1 MSQSYDHPEV
11 LLLFQDAF
19 GGGIY
24 GRKDSGVGLTKP
36 ILHWAVCGEQARLAA
51 RELSTHS
58 SIKRRQLELL
68 AAWPE
73 KPSERIDA
81 DLRLR
86 SLKTFDSCTE
96 FHCSWSYCA
105 GFLDADGCIVL
116 TPAGSSQVRFSQK
129 FPTVLEHIR
138 VFFAEQVGVKS
149 RVYQFGAR
157 HFELRISRDADCKL
171 VLQHMLGAGLRRKAP
186 QALLAVNATPE
197 TAGHVRESFALS
209 VGNQKFGKRL
219 DEAGVKRYLKIN
231 NLKTQQRYCLKAGQP
246 EKAAALSR
254 KIQMLKDEHE
264 FLKAQLENQQLR
276 RYTRMLQD
284 FQMNGWQVPPDGLT

>member
-1 MSQSYDHPEV
+1 M
-11 LLLFQDAF
+11 
-19 GGGIY
+19 
-24 GRKDSGVGLTKP
+24 
-36 ILHWAVCGEQARLAA
+36 
-51 RELSTHS
+51 
-58 SIKRRQLELL
+58 
-68 AAWPE
+68 
-73 KPSERIDA
+73 
-81 DLRLR
+81 
-86 SLKTFDSCTE
+86 
-96 FHCSWSYCA
+96 
-105 GFLDADGCIVL
+105 
-116 TPAGSSQVRFSQK
+116 RFSQK

-138 VFFAEQVGVKS
+138 AFFAEQVGVKS

-157 HFELRISRDADCKL
+157 HFELRISRDAECKL

-231 NLKTQQRYCLKAGQP
+231 NLQTQQRYCLKAGQP
-246 EKAAALSR
+246 EKAVALSR

-276 RYTRMLQD
+276 QYTRMLQHL
-284 FQMNGWQVPPDGLT
+284 QMNGWQVSRDKKDHLSVSTCIILPSATPQSLRPEDFVIHRRIGHQGFAGCFVCRA